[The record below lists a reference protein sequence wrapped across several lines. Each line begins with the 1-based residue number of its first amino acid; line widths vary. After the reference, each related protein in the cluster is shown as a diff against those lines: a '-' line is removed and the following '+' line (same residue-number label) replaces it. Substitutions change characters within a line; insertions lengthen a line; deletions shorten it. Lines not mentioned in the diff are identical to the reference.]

1 MSNERILVI
10 EDEPQMIDLIRLILE
25 TRGYQVMAAQG
36 GEEGLDTMRIERPD
50 LILLDIMM
58 PEMDGGDVYHRMQQ
72 EPELSQIPVI
82 VVTAKAAPIDR
93 VLWMNVA
100 QVDDYVTKPFG
111 PDDLLNSVER
121 VLTRR
126 AARAAGVF

>member
-1 MSNERILVI
+1 MSKEKILCI

-25 TRGYQVMAAQG
+25 TQGYRVVAAQG
-36 GEEGLDTMRIERPD
+36 GEEGLAKMRSEQPD

-72 EPELSQIPVI
+72 EPELNQIPVI
-82 VVTAKAAPIDR
+82 VVTAKAAPIDK

-111 PDDLLNSVER
+111 PDDLLTSVER
-121 VLTRR
+121 VLARR
-126 AARAAGVF
+126 AGRTPTAL

>member
-1 MSNERILVI
+1 MSNKKILCI

-25 TRGYQVMAAQG
+25 TRGYQVVAAQG
-36 GEEGLDTMRIERPD
+36 GEEGLERMRTEQPD
-50 LILLDIMM
+50 LVLLDIMM

-72 EPELSQIPVI
+72 EPALLQIPVI
-82 VVTAKAAPIDR
+82 VVTAKAAPIDK

-111 PDDLLNSVER
+111 PDDLLASVER
-121 VLTRR
+121 VLARR
-126 AARAAGVF
+126 AGRA